1 MLKLRSIT
9 ITVVA
14 IVASASAWI
23 LLPISGRLAVAQT
36 GPLYINLVEL
46 DIVPAEFDKFIEALK
61 ENGAASVKD
70 PGCREFNI
78 IVSEKDPHHVL
89 VFEVYDNAAAL
100 EAHRATDHYKKY
112 QATVANMVA
121 KRDVRA
127 FDSMAMN
134 IK

>member
-1 MLKLRSIT
+1 MRKLRSIT
-9 ITVVA
+9 ITVAA
-14 IVASASAWI
+14 IAASASAWI
-23 LLPISGRLAVAQT
+23 LLPMSSRLAVAQT

-89 VFEVYDNAAAL
+89 IFEVYDNAAAL